1 MSDWQKD
8 ASHTTETATPGA
20 TGAVPA
26 DSPQSSLI
34 LRLLP
39 RPLRPYALLAR
50 LDRPIGTWLLLFPCW
65 WGMLIA
71 PNVLSA
77 SPAQLL
83 KHALLFA
90 IGALVMRGAGCTYN
104 DTVDRKIDAQV
115 ARTRGRP
122 IASGAVSVE
131 AAVVFM
137 ALQLLVGVV
146 ILASFN
152 RFTFWLGTSSLLL
165 VACYP
170 FMKRITWWPQAW
182 LGLTFNW
189 GALMGFAAETGKL
202 SLPSYLLYAA
212 GFFWTLGYDTIY
224 ALQDKEDDA
233 LVGVRS
239 TAIKFGAT
247 AKKWIG
253 AFYVVTVVLFAAA
266 GWAAGFKL
274 AYYAVLTL
282 AAGQLAWQATALQ
295 MDNPTD
301 CLAKF
306 RSNRLFSWLIVAALV
321 FGHATIA
328 P

>member
-8 ASHTTETATPGA
+8 GSHTTAPGA
-20 TGAVPA
+20 IPA
-26 DSPQSSLI
+26 DSPSSSFI
-34 LRLLP
+34 LRLMP
-39 RPLRPYALLAR
+39 RVVRPYVLLAR

-65 WGMLIA
+65 WGILIA
-71 PNVLSA
+71 PHVLSS
-77 SPAQLL
+77 SPSLLL
-83 KHALLFA
+83 KHVVLFA
-90 IGALVMRGAGCTYN
+90 VGALVMRGAGCTFN
-104 DTVDRKIDAQV
+104 DIVDRKIDAKV

-137 ALQLLVGVV
+137 ALQLLLGVV

-165 VACYP
+165 VICYP

-189 GALMGFAAETGKL
+189 GALMGYAAETGKL
-202 SLPSYLLYAA
+202 ALPSYLLYAA
-212 GFFWTLGYDTIY
+212 GIFWTLGYDTIY
-224 ALQDKEDDA
+224 ALQDREDDA

-239 TAIKFGAT
+239 TAIKFGSA
-247 AKKWIG
+247 AKRWIG
-253 AFYVVTVVLFAAA
+253 VFYVIAVALMAAA
-266 GWAAGFKL
+266 GVAAGFKL
-274 AYYAVLTL
+274 AYFAVLTL

-295 MDNPTD
+295 MDSPTD

-306 RSNRLFSWLIVAALV
+306 RSNRLFSWLIVAALL